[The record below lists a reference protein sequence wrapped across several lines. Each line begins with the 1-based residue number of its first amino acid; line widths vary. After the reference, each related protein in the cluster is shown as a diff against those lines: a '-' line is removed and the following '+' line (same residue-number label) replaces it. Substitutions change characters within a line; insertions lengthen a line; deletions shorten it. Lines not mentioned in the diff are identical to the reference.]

1 MRMPITAVVLG
12 FLGAALLAACESD
25 KAVYQE
31 RSVEEIYNGA
41 MDKLLD
47 GNVSQAAVVDEEGTV
62 KGIIDESDILQAI
75 VDDADAFSN
84 PVSDYMTRKLETV
97 SPDTP
102 ISDLLPIFSEDKVAI
117 VVEDKQF
124 LGLITRM
131 DHINYLR
138 KQLTT

>member
-1 MRMPITAVVLG
+1 MRLY
-12 FLGAALLAACESD
+12 D
-25 KAVYQE
+25 
-31 RSVEEIYNGA
+31 
-41 MDKLLD
+41 
-47 GNVSQAAVVDEEGTV
+47 VSQAAVVDADGTV
-62 KGIIDESDILQAI
+62 TGIIDESDILQAI

-102 ISDLLPIFSEDKVAI
+102 ISDLLPIFSQDKVAI